1 MDRSPTPDAMSDK
14 KNLEAGVPE
23 KQIFVGETNEYIVQL
38 ENMPAHERAAL
49 EKRMLRKIDI
59 RLLPWMT

>member
-1 MDRSPTPDAMSDK
+1 MSEK
-14 KNLEAGVPE
+14 LEAGVAQDE
-23 KQIFVGETNEYIVQL
+23 KRVFVGETNEYLQQL
-38 ENMPAHERAAL
+38 ESMPAEERAAL